1 MRMRYGA
8 MYVQHVQQL
17 RGCVSVCRYDL
28 CCSSLSPSLGECG
41 IKKKSK
47 RTFSRETPK
56 CSSAPC
62 FLTVPSDQFRGK
74 EYIPILL
81 CPRTAD

>member
-1 MRMRYGA
+1 MGLC
-8 MYVQHVQQL
+8 MYSMYSNFVVVCL
-17 RGCVSVCRYDL
+17 CVGMACVVVV
-28 CCSSLSPSLGECG
+28 SPQAWENVVS
-41 IKKKSK
+41 KKSK
-47 RTFSRETPK
+47 RTFSLETPK